1 MNAIILTGSIATG
14 KSTVASLLKLYGYT
28 IISADEIAH
37 KLLKEYY
44 SEIKDMFGVIDRKE
58 LGEIVF
64 NNENKRK
71 KLENFLHPK
80 IKEYIL
86 KESKKLEEY
95 DIPYFLDIPL
105 YFETGNYNEFK
116 NVVVVYTPKEIQ
128 IQRLMNRNKIS
139 LNEAQKLV
147 NLQKDIEE
155 KKEKAT
161 YVIDNSKD
169 LKHLQKEVDIFIN
182 YLKGQNNEKNKIN

>member
-14 KSTVASLLKLYGYT
+14 KSTVASFLKLYGYT

-37 KLLKEYY
+37 QKLKEY
-44 SEIKDMFGVIDRKE
+44 SKNIEDMFGTSDRKE
-58 LGEIVF
+58 LGKIVF
-64 NNENKRK
+64 NDANKRK

-86 KESKKLEEY
+86 NESKKLEEFN
-95 DIPYFLDIPL
+95 IPYFLDIPL

-128 IQRLMNRNKIS
+128 IQRLSNRNNIS
-139 LNEAQKLV
+139 LEEAQKLV
-147 NLQKDIEE
+147 NLQIDIEE
-155 KKEKAT
+155 KKQKAT

-169 LKHLQKEVDIFIN
+169 LKHLQKEIDLFISKI
-182 YLKGQNNEKNKIN
+182 KG

>member
-28 IISADEIAH
+28 IISADEVAH
-37 KLLKEYY
+37 KKLEEY
-44 SEIKDMFGVIDRKE
+44 SNEIKEMFGTSDRKE
-58 LGEIVF
+58 LGKIVF
-64 NNENKRK
+64 NDENKRK

-86 KESKKLEEY
+86 NESNRLEEY
-95 DIPYFLDIPL
+95 GVPYFLDIPL

-116 NVVVVYTPKEIQ
+116 NVVVVYTPKDIQ
-128 IQRLMNRNKIS
+128 IQRLAKRNDIS
-139 LNEAQKLV
+139 LDEAKKLV
-147 NLQKDIEE
+147 NLQMDIEE
-155 KKEKAT
+155 KKQKAT

-169 LKHLQKEVDIFIN
+169 LKYLQKEIEKFIN
-182 YLKGQNNEKNKIN
+182 FLKE

>member
-28 IISADEIAH
+28 IISADEVAH
-37 KLLKEYY
+37 KKLEEY
-44 SEIKDMFGVIDRKE
+44 SNEIKEMFGTSDRKE
-58 LGEIVF
+58 LGKIVF
-64 NNENKRK
+64 NDENKRK

-86 KESKKLEEY
+86 NESNRLEEY
-95 DIPYFLDIPL
+95 GVPYFLDIPL

-116 NVVVVYTPKEIQ
+116 NVVVVYTPKDIQ
-128 IQRLMNRNKIS
+128 IQRLAKRNDIS
-139 LNEAQKLV
+139 LDEAKKLV
-147 NLQKDIEE
+147 NLQMDIEE
-155 KKEKAT
+155 KKQKAT

-169 LKHLQKEVDIFIN
+169 LKHLQKEVEKFIN
-182 YLKGQNNEKNKIN
+182 QLKS